1 MFDMEASAIAGEM
14 LLSGMYGLRPQR
26 AEPTACYY
34 GKSSTVPKYTIP
46 VLSGFSEVLLWFA
59 HPDEDGTVKM
69 RKKQIVMMTSDCFYF
84 SSKIQTF

>member
-1 MFDMEASAIAGEM
+1 MEASAIAGEM

-46 VLSGFSEVLLWFA
+46 CSVWVL
-59 HPDEDGTVKM
+59 
-69 RKKQIVMMTSDCFYF
+69 
-84 SSKIQTF
+84 